1 MGSKRI
7 TGTYDRL
14 VRRKLLFVVICFL
27 LLTIIVLFALAA
39 GPVTLSVVE
48 VLEGL
53 FGADEGTAT
62 AIIWQVRL
70 PQIVA
75 AIIAGAGL
83 SIAGAAM
90 QNVLR
95 NPLGSPFTL
104 GISQAAA
111 FGAAFAIVF
120 LSVGS
125 TTGDNSIFI
134 DNPYIVTVSAF
145 LWSLISTTVIL
156 LLVRYARASPETL
169 ILAGVALGSLFSA
182 GLSLIQYVAT
192 DVEVAAIVY
201 WTFGDVGRATW
212 GDVGVMAAMTALGTV
227 YFVANG
233 WNYTALH
240 ASDETATSL
249 GVNVER
255 VRVVGMIMAS
265 LVTASIISFVG
276 IIGFVGLVVP
286 HIVRKIIGS
295 DERFLLPAS
304 TLVGAVLLLA
314 SDTVARLVI
323 APVVLP
329 VGILTSFLGAPLFLY
344 LVIVGREQW

>member
-1 MGSKRI
+1 METTASA
-7 TGTYDRL
+7 YDRF
-14 VRRKLLFVVICFL
+14 VRRKLLFVAVCL
-27 LLTIIVLFALAA
+27 LLLASIALVAVA
-39 GPVTLSVVE
+39 VGPVDLSLAEVVD
-48 VLEGL
+48 GL
-53 FGADEGTAT
+53 FGRGESTST
-62 AIIWQVRL
+62 AIVWQVRL
-70 PQIVA
+70 PQVVA
-75 AIIAGAGL
+75 AIVAGAGL

-120 LSVGS
+120 LGVGS
-125 TTGDNSIFI
+125 TTGDDSIFI
-134 DNPYIVTVSAF
+134 DNPYVVTISAF
-145 LWSLISTTVIL
+145 VWSLVSTTVIL

-182 GLSLIQYVAT
+182 GLSLVQYVAA

-212 GDVGVMAAMTALGTV
+212 GDVAVMAAVTALGTV

-240 ASDETATSL
+240 AGDQTAASL

-255 VRVVGMIMAS
+255 VRIVGMIVAS

-286 HIVRKIIGS
+286 HIVRKSIGS

-304 TLVGAVLLLA
+304 TLVGAILLLA

-344 LVIVGREQW
+344 LVIAGREHW